1 MLKLLLFISSL
12 IMSRLSTKSSIC
24 KLINETDVFFFFYK
38 KTDQGWREV
47 LVDLSPEKEYV
58 DFEGLKFL
66 HWHVILLETCVK
78 FPSLMEFIWNCN
90 RSSQLRFVL
99 APAPTLASQTL
110 VPQGTS
116 VNQIEVCPQGGAIVE
131 HMSEAIADHG
141 GCALI
146 VDYGEDGS
154 RRHTLRVSW

>member
-1 MLKLLLFISSL
+1 
-12 IMSRLSTKSSIC
+12 MSRLSMKSSIC
-24 KLINETDVFFFFYK
+24 KLINETDVLFLLENRSGLERSSCGCFTRKRVCRF
-38 KTDQGWREV
+38 WRAQISP
-47 LVDLSPEKEYV
+47 LARNFAWDLCEIS
-58 DFEGLKFL
+58 FL
-66 HWHVILLETCVK
+66 HSI
-78 FPSLMEFIWNCN
+78 IWNCN

-110 VPQGTS
+110 VPQGTFG
-116 VNQIEVCPQGGAIVE
+116 NQIEVCPQGGAIVE

-154 RRHTLRVSW
+154 RRHTLRVSWWGVRRDVQY

>member
-1 MLKLLLFISSL
+1 M
-12 IMSRLSTKSSIC
+12 
-24 KLINETDVFFFFYK
+24 FFFYK

-47 LVDLSPEKEYV
+47 LVDVSPEKEYV

-110 VPQGTS
+110 VSQGTFG
-116 VNQIEVCPQGGAIVE
+116 NQIEVCPQGGAIVE

-154 RRHTLRVSW
+154 RRHTLRVSWWGVRCDVQY